1 MFTLLSY
8 NEWFAGFLIGQWIWQ
23 FYAFKWTWIKFFY
36 SIPLLIS
43 LNSRKVGVFAF
54 YLPKR
59 VGYYKFFSSFCQL
72 YITSKPKIRTSWS
85 RSLIRSWPNYVNWVH
100 DWSLTV
106 IWLLAFK
113 VNVVLPDICPIR
125 PHVQTVLLCVSVS
138 IIYIHPI
145 MRSKKAKALTIWTN
159 SWILYTLTSYP
170 IYPLICGWK
179 KP

>member
-1 MFTLLSY
+1 MNGLL
-8 NEWFAGFLIGQWIWQ
+8 GFWLGNGFDNSMHSSGPELSSSILYLSWSVWIQ
-23 FYAFKWTWIKFFY
+23 E
-36 SIPLLIS
+36 
-43 LNSRKVGVFAF
+43 NVGVFAF